1 MTKIRKDVGGIDIKL
16 QKMGSWRR
24 EGMMR
29 VGKQS
34 EDWTIATRSGISKA
48 AVDPWRPPQ
57 YLRSSNKP
65 KSKGVAAGRR
75 NAQTKVACA
84 NGAKYV
90 L

>member
-1 MTKIRKDVGGIDIKL
+1 
-16 QKMGSWRR
+16 
-24 EGMMR
+24 MMR
-29 VGKQS
+29 VRKQS
-34 EDWTIATRSGISKA
+34 EDWTIATRSGISKT
-48 AVDPWRPPQ
+48 AVEPWRPPQ